1 MKNFVREFV
10 LLLVILFA
18 GTYLL
23 WSGPEK
29 SETRSLPSE
38 NSGTAEIPL
47 TPTPATAEVDAVSQ
61 PPLAQKNV
69 RSEISAEPP
78 PATTAGK
85 AESTGKV
92 ETTAATST
100 EVQRRDTVIRVT
112 GLKAQRSNLLI
123 AVFESPAGF
132 PRSDQS
138 THTTTIEAEGENVE
152 LSLSLPINCPI
163 AIAVFQDLDGNKMIS
178 KSSIGIPIEPYGF
191 SNNARGLFGP
201 PTFQQSVVR
210 LKEGSDTLEITV
222 R

>member
-10 LLLVILFA
+10 LLLVIFCA
-18 GTYLL
+18 GMFLL

-29 SETRSLPSE
+29 LETRSLRSE
-38 NSGTAEIPL
+38 NSGTAKSPSS
-47 TPTPATAEVDAVSQ
+47 PRPSTAAVDAVSQ
-61 PPLAQKNV
+61 PPLAQKNL
-69 RSEISAEPP
+69 RREIPVEPP
-78 PATTAGK
+78 PETTAGK
-85 AESTGKV
+85 AE
-92 ETTAATST
+92 TTAATTT
-100 EVQRRDTVIRVT
+100 EVQRRDTAIRVT
-112 GLKAQRSNLLI
+112 GLNAQSSNLMI

-132 PRSDQS
+132 PKSDQS
-138 THTTTIEAEGENVE
+138 THTTTIEAAGENVE
-152 LSLSLPINCPI
+152 LSLSLPINHSI

-210 LKEGSDTLEITV
+210 LTEESETLEITV